1 MKLFPYI
8 ASIEQAYQALL
19 HKASACSHQPAY
31 AFNFIRCRPSHVLLR
46 ERSHPSI
53 PLSAPEYVPEHLIMT
68 FLVKEKY
75 VQIFHF

>member
-1 MKLFPYI
+1 MKLFPYV

-53 PLSAPEYVPEHLIMT
+53 PLSAPEYVPEHPIMT